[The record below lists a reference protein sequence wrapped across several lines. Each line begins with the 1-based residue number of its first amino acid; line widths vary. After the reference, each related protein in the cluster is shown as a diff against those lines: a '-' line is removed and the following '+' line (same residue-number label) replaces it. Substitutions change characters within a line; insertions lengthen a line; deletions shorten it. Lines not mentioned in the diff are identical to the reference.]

1 MELTWVPHPTP
12 LSIFPL
18 LAPSLS
24 LSSALNTLAQGA
36 GVVAVKE
43 FTSALNTLAQG
54 TKVVVVNEFT
64 VFFLYV
70 FLEFFSF
77 FLAVHVVGP

>member
-1 MELTWVPHPTP
+1 VPHPTP

-64 VFFLYV
+64 VCFFCMF